1 MSCDDLVYK
10 KLKELVNEKGSWKKV
25 AAHFGVHPSFVSNII
40 AGIAEPS
47 MRMCDMMGIKRTTTK
62 TTTYEEVKR

>member
-10 KLKELVNEKGSWKKV
+10 KLKELVNQKGSWKEV
-25 AAHFGVHPSFVSNII
+25 AAHFGVHPSFISNII

-47 MRMCDMMGIKRTTTK
+47 MRMCDMMGIKRKTTK
-62 TTTYEEVKR
+62 TTIYKEIK

>member
-10 KLKELVNEKGSWKKV
+10 KLKELVNEKGSWKEV
-25 AAHFGVHPSFVSNII
+25 AKHFNVHPTFISNII

-47 MRMCDMMGIKRTTTK
+47 MRMCQMMGIKRTTTK
-62 TTTYEEVKR
+62 TTIYEEKR